1 MLGNLI
7 LKERIGLKE
16 MDRSIKDIL
25 DELAWECDECC
36 GITSDRERVLDLI
49 EELRKKL
56 DVG

>member
-1 MLGNLI
+1 
-7 LKERIGLKE
+7 

-25 DELAWECDECC
+25 DELSYECDECC
-36 GITSDRERVLDLI
+36 GITSDRERVMDFI

>member
-1 MLGNLI
+1 
-7 LKERIGLKE
+7 

-25 DELAWECDECC
+25 DELSYECDECC

-49 EELRKKL
+49 EELKRKL

>member
-25 DELAWECDECC
+25 DELSYECDECC

-49 EELRKKL
+49 EELKGKL
-56 DVG
+56 DL